1 MKKVLL
7 STAVA
12 AVIASPAMAFDVSV
26 GGYYNSMAYS
36 VDSDN
41 TGVDY
46 KDLSFQEDAEI
57 IFKGKTR
64 SDTGIEYGF
73 QVQLEASSQPSS
85 VDVNVVQDPNTQEV
99 TTVTSSV
106 SSGDQVDEHYIYV
119 KGGFGK
125 IIVGSE
131 NSAAYLMQVS
141 APSFL
146 GWKTYD
152 NNFETWSKVAKYEK
166 PIHDNY
172 SADANKFTYVTPKV
186 NGFQIGLSFTP
197 SGENSG
203 GAGAGSGNMLLTENA
218 SKHQDIMSYGVS
230 YSGDMNGVKIET
242 SYTYEEGEKGGKDDS
257 EYAVGLQLGF
267 GDFSVGGHYFEAD
280 EPNGDDWEI
289 TTLGVAYKM
298 GATTIGLS
306 LHDQED
312 AKAGQVNDST
322 KITVVG
328 GSTKLT
334 DGVKLTYSYEAVESD
349 NPAKGDSDFIGVGLL
364 FKF

>member
-1 MKKVLL
+1 MASVVNFEEVSMKKVLL
-7 STAVA
+7 STALV

-57 IFKGKTR
+57 IFKGKTK

-73 QVQLEASSQPSS
+73 QVQLEAS
-85 VDVNVVQDPNTQEV
+85 
-99 TTVTSSV
+99 TTS
-106 SSGDQVDEHYIYV
+106 DQVDEHYIYV

-125 IIVGSE
+125 IIVGAE

-152 NNFETWSKVAKYEK
+152 NNFETWSEVAKYEK

-172 SADANKFTYVTPKV
+172 SGDANKFSYMTPKV
-186 NGFQIGLSFTP
+186 NGFQLGFSFTP

-218 SKHQDIMSYGVS
+218 SKHQDVMSYAIA
-230 YSGDMNGVKIET
+230 YSADLEGVKVKT

-298 GATTIGLS
+298 GDTTIGLS
-306 LHDQED
+306 VHDQED

-328 GSTKLT
+328 GSTKLA

-349 NPAKGDSDFIGVGLL
+349 NPAKGDTDFIGLGLL

>member
-1 MKKVLL
+1 MKRVLL
-7 STAVA
+7 STAVL
-12 AVIASPAMAFDVSV
+12 AVMSSPAFAFDVSV

-41 TGVDY
+41 TNVDY

-57 IFKGKTR
+57 IFSGKTK
-64 SDTGIEYGF
+64 SDTGVEYGF
-73 QVQLEASSQPSS
+73 QVQLEASSQPAG
-85 VDVNVVQDPNTQEV
+85 
-99 TTVTSSV
+99 
-106 SSGDQVDEHYIYV
+106 GDQVDEHYIYV

-125 IIVGSE
+125 VIVGAE

-152 NNFETWSKVAKYEK
+152 NNFETWSEVAKYEK
-166 PIHDNY
+166 PLHDNY
-172 SADANKFTYVTPKV
+172 SADANKITYLTPKV

-203 GAGAGSGNMLLTENA
+203 GAGAGGGNMLLTENA
-218 SKHQDIMSYGVS
+218 SKHQDIMSYGIS
-230 YSGDMNGVKIET
+230 YSGEFSGVEVET
-242 SYTYEEGEKGGKDDS
+242 SYTYEEGEKGGKDES

-267 GDFSVGGHYFEAD
+267 GDFSIGGHYFEAD
-280 EPNGDDWEI
+280 EPNGNDWEI
-289 TTLGVAYKM
+289 STIGVAYKLGATTLGV
-298 GATTIGLS
+298 S

-312 AKAGQVNDST
+312 AKPGSGVNNDT
-322 KITVVG
+322 QILVVG
-328 GSTKLT
+328 GSTKMT
-334 DGVKLTYSYEAVESD
+334 DGVKLTYSYEMVESD
-349 NPAKGDSDFIGVGLL
+349 NPAKGDSDFIGIGLL

>member
-73 QVQLEASSQPSS
+73 QVQLEAS
-85 VDVNVVQDPNTQEV
+85 
-99 TTVTSSV
+99 TTA
-106 SSGDQVDEHYIYV
+106 DQVDEHYIYV

-125 IIVGSE
+125 IIVGAE

-152 NNFETWSKVAKYEK
+152 NNFETWSEVAKYEK

-242 SYTYEEGEKGGKDDS
+242 SYTYEEGEKGGRDDS

>member
-7 STAVA
+7 STALV

-64 SDTGIEYGF
+64 SDTGVEYGF
-73 QVQLEASSQPSS
+73 QVQLEASS
-85 VDVNVVQDPNTQEV
+85 
-99 TTVTSSV
+99 V
-106 SSGDQVDEHYIYV
+106 SDQVDEHYIYV

-125 IIVGSE
+125 IIVGAE

-146 GWKTYD
+146 GWKTFD
-152 NNFETWSKVAKYEK
+152 NNFETWETVAKYEK
-166 PIHDNY
+166 PLHDNY
-172 SADANKFTYVTPKV
+172 SGDANKFSYMTPKV
-186 NGFQIGLSFTP
+186 NGFQLGFSFTP

-203 GAGAGSGNMLLTENA
+203 GAGAGSGAMLLTENA
-218 SKHQDIMSYGVS
+218 SKHQDVMSYGVS
-230 YSGDMNGVKIET
+230 YSGDLNGLKVKT

-257 EYAVGLQLGF
+257 EYAIGLQLGF
-267 GDFSVGGHYFEAD
+267 GDFTVGGHYFEAD
-280 EPNGDDWEI
+280 EPGGDDWEI

-298 GATTIGLS
+298 GNTTIGLS
-306 LHDQED
+306 VHDQED
-312 AKAGQVNDST
+312 AKTGQINDST
-322 KITVVG
+322 KIMVVG

-349 NPAKGDSDFIGVGLL
+349 NPSKGDSDFIGLGLL

>member
-7 STAVA
+7 STALV

-57 IFKGKTR
+57 IFKGKTK
-64 SDTGIEYGF
+64 SDTGVEYGF
-73 QVQLEASSQPSS
+73 QVQLEASS
-85 VDVNVVQDPNTQEV
+85 
-99 TTVTSSV
+99 V
-106 SSGDQVDEHYIYV
+106 SDQVDEHYIYV

-125 IIVGSE
+125 IIVGAE

-146 GWKTYD
+146 GWKTFD
-152 NNFETWSKVAKYEK
+152 NNFETWETVAKYEK
-166 PIHDNY
+166 PLHDNY
-172 SADANKFTYVTPKV
+172 SGDANKFSYMTPKV
-186 NGFQIGLSFTP
+186 NGFQLGFSFTP

-203 GAGAGSGNMLLTENA
+203 GAGAGSGAMLLTENA
-218 SKHQDIMSYGVS
+218 SEHQDVMSYGVS
-230 YSGDMNGVKIET
+230 YSGDLNGLKVKT

-257 EYAVGLQLGF
+257 EYAIGLQLGF
-267 GDFSVGGHYFEAD
+267 GDFTVGGHYFEAD
-280 EPNGDDWEI
+280 EPGGDDWEI

-298 GATTIGLS
+298 GNTTIGLS
-306 LHDQED
+306 VHDQED
-312 AKAGQVNDST
+312 AKTGQINDST
-322 KITVVG
+322 KIMVVG

-349 NPAKGDSDFIGVGLL
+349 NPSKGDSDFIGLGLL

>member
-7 STAVA
+7 STAIA

-57 IFKGKTR
+57 IFKGKTK
-64 SDTGIEYGF
+64 SDTGVEYGF
-73 QVQLEASSQPSS
+73 QVQLEASS
-85 VDVNVVQDPNTQEV
+85 
-99 TTVTSSV
+99 V
-106 SSGDQVDEHYIYV
+106 SDQVDEHYIYV

-125 IIVGSE
+125 IIVGAE

-146 GWKTYD
+146 GWKTFD
-152 NNFETWSKVAKYEK
+152 NNFETWSEVAKYEK
-166 PIHDNY
+166 PLHDNY
-172 SADANKFTYVTPKV
+172 SGDANKFSYMTPKM
-186 NGFQIGLSFTP
+186 NGFQLGFSFTP

-203 GAGAGSGNMLLTENA
+203 GAGAGSEAMLLTENA
-218 SKHQDIMSYGVS
+218 SKHQDVMSYGVS
-230 YSGDMNGVKIET
+230 YSGDLNGLKVKT

-257 EYAVGLQLGF
+257 EYAVGLQVGF
-267 GDFSVGGHYFEAD
+267 GDFTVGGHYFEAD

-298 GATTIGLS
+298 GNTTIGLS
-306 LHDQED
+306 VHDQED
-312 AKAGQVNDST
+312 AKTGQTNDST

-349 NPAKGDSDFIGVGLL
+349 NPDKGDSDFIGIGLL